1 MGEIIGRSSLLPKR
15 QLTLI
20 AICSSYVRDMAR
32 GETEGAVIE
41 IGFLDGLTTMRIDR
55 ESKFAK
61 ARGEAPPGAAP
72 SGQALASL
80 LSSDLRE
87 RFYSWRGLSGR
98 RYICSVFSAAEVAVV
113 SEFTAAVVI
122 GVANKVGAP
131 RRPVCVMSS
140 REFHVWG
147 DIGSR
152 EGAESHGVSEWHVHF
167 GVDDEG
173 LRDLAGSLLS

>member
-1 MGEIIGRSSLLPKR
+1 MFRLW
-15 QLTLI
+15 
-20 AICSSYVRDMAR
+20 ARD
-32 GETEGAVIE
+32 ETEGAVIE
-41 IGFLDGLTTMRIDR
+41 IGFLDGFTTMREDR
-55 ESKFAK
+55 KSKFAK
-61 ARGEAPPGAAP
+61 ARRETPPGTSP
-72 SGQALASL
+72 TGQALASL
-80 LSSDLRE
+80 STSDLRE

-98 RYICSVFSAAEVAVV
+98 RYVCSVFSAAETAVV
-113 SEFTAAVVI
+113 SEFTAAAVI
-122 GVANKVGAP
+122 GVAKAGAAQ
-131 RRPVCVMSS
+131 RPVCVMSS

>member
-1 MGEIIGRSSLLPKR
+1 M
-15 QLTLI
+15 
-20 AICSSYVRDMAR
+20 
-32 GETEGAVIE
+32 IE
-41 IGFLDGLTTMRIDR
+41 IGILDGFTPMREDR

-61 ARGEAPPGAAP
+61 ARREPPPGASP
-72 SGQALASL
+72 NGQALASL
-80 LSSDLRE
+80 STSDLRE

-98 RYICSVFSAAEVAVV
+98 RYICSVFSACEAAVI
-113 SEFTAAVVI
+113 SEFTAAAVI
-122 GVANKVGAP
+122 GVAKVGAA

-152 EGAESHGVSEWHVHF
+152 KGAESHGVSEWHVHF

>member
-1 MGEIIGRSSLLPKR
+1 MFRLW
-15 QLTLI
+15 
-20 AICSSYVRDMAR
+20 ARD
-32 GETEGAVIE
+32 ETEGAVIE
-41 IGFLDGLTTMRIDR
+41 IGFLDGFTTMREDR
-55 ESKFAK
+55 KSKFAK
-61 ARGEAPPGAAP
+61 ARRETSP
-72 SGQALASL
+72 SGQSLASL
-80 LSSDLRE
+80 STSDLRE

-98 RYICSVFSAAEVAVV
+98 RYICSVFSAAETAVV
-113 SEFTAAVVI
+113 SEFTAAAVI
-122 GVANKVGAP
+122 GVAKAGAA

>member
-1 MGEIIGRSSLLPKR
+1 M
-15 QLTLI
+15 TLI
-20 AICSSYVRDMAR
+20 AICSTYVRGLAR
-32 GETEGAVIE
+32 GEREGAVTG
-41 IGFLDGLTTMRIDR
+41 IGFLDGFTTMREDR
-55 ESKFAK
+55 KSKFAK
-61 ARGEAPPGAAP
+61 AERETPSAESP

-80 LSSDLRE
+80 LTSDLRE

-98 RYICSVFSAAEVAVV
+98 RYICSIFSAAETAVV
-113 SEFTAAVVI
+113 SEFTAAAVI
-122 GVANKVGAP
+122 GVAKAGAA

-140 REFHVWG
+140 REFHGWG

-167 GVDDEG
+167 GVDDDG

>member
-1 MGEIIGRSSLLPKR
+1 
-15 QLTLI
+15 
-20 AICSSYVRDMAR
+20 
-32 GETEGAVIE
+32 
-41 IGFLDGLTTMRIDR
+41 
-55 ESKFAK
+55 
-61 ARGEAPPGAAP
+61 
-72 SGQALASL
+72 
-80 LSSDLRE
+80 LRE

-98 RYICSVFSAAEVAVV
+98 RYICSVFSVAETAVV
-113 SEFTAAVVI
+113 SEFTAAAVI
-122 GVANKVGAP
+122 GVAKAGAA

>member
-1 MGEIIGRSSLLPKR
+1 MFPLW
-15 QLTLI
+15 
-20 AICSSYVRDMAR
+20 ARDK
-32 GETEGAVIE
+32 TEGAVIE
-41 IGFLDGLTTMRIDR
+41 IGFLDGFTTMREDR
-55 ESKFAK
+55 KSKFAK
-61 ARGEAPPGAAP
+61 ARRETSPGASP

-80 LSSDLRE
+80 STSDLRE

-98 RYICSVFSAAEVAVV
+98 RYVCSVFSAAESAVV
-113 SEFTAAVVI
+113 SEFTAAAVI
-122 GVANKVGAP
+122 GVAKAGAE

>member
-1 MGEIIGRSSLLPKR
+1 MFPLW
-15 QLTLI
+15 
-20 AICSSYVRDMAR
+20 ARDK
-32 GETEGAVIE
+32 TEGAVIE
-41 IGFLDGLTTMRIDR
+41 IGFLDGFTTMREDR
-55 ESKFAK
+55 KSKFAK
-61 ARGEAPPGAAP
+61 ARRETSPGASP

-80 LSSDLRE
+80 STSDLRE

-98 RYICSVFSAAEVAVV
+98 RYICSVFSVAETAVV
-113 SEFTAAVVI
+113 SEFTAAAVI
-122 GVANKVGAP
+122 GVAKAGAAQ
-131 RRPVCVMSS
+131 RPVCVMSS

>member
-1 MGEIIGRSSLLPKR
+1 MFWLW
-15 QLTLI
+15 
-20 AICSSYVRDMAR
+20 AR
-32 GETEGAVIE
+32 GEREGAVIE
-41 IGFLDGLTTMRIDR
+41 IGFLDGFTTMREDR
-55 ESKFAK
+55 KNKFAK
-61 ARGEAPPGAAP
+61 ARREAPPAASQ

-80 LSSDLRE
+80 LTSDLRE

-98 RYICSVFSAAEVAVV
+98 RYICSVFSAAEAAVV
-113 SEFTAAVVI
+113 CEFTAAAVI
-122 GVANKVGAP
+122 GVARVGAA

>member
-1 MGEIIGRSSLLPKR
+1 MFGIW
-15 QLTLI
+15 
-20 AICSSYVRDMAR
+20 AR

-41 IGFLDGLTTMRIDR
+41 IGFLDGFTTMREDR
-55 ESKFAK
+55 KRKFAK
-61 ARGEAPPGAAP
+61 ARRDAPPGASP

-80 LSSDLRE
+80 LTSDLAE

-98 RYICSVFSAAEVAVV
+98 RYICSVFSAADAAVV
-113 SEFTAAVVI
+113 SEFTAAAVI
-122 GVANKVGAP
+122 GVTRVGAA

-167 GVDDEG
+167 GVDDER
-173 LRDLAGSLLS
+173 LRDLAGSLLN

>member
-1 MGEIIGRSSLLPKR
+1 MFGLL
-15 QLTLI
+15 
-20 AICSSYVRDMAR
+20 AR

-41 IGFLDGLTTMRIDR
+41 IGFLDGFTTMREDR
-55 ESKFAK
+55 KRKFAK
-61 ARGEAPPGAAP
+61 ARRDAPPGASP

-80 LSSDLRE
+80 LTSDLRE

-98 RYICSVFSAAEVAVV
+98 RYICSVFSAAETAVV
-113 SEFTAAVVI
+113 SEFTGAAVI
-122 GVANKVGAP
+122 GVAKAGAA

-147 DIGSR
+147 DIGLR

-167 GVDDEG
+167 GMDDEG

>member
-1 MGEIIGRSSLLPKR
+1 MFPLW
-15 QLTLI
+15 
-20 AICSSYVRDMAR
+20 ARDK
-32 GETEGAVIE
+32 TEGAVIE
-41 IGFLDGLTTMRIDR
+41 IGFLDGFTTMREDR
-55 ESKFAK
+55 KSKFAK
-61 ARGEAPPGAAP
+61 ARRETPPGTSP
-72 SGQALASL
+72 TGQALASL
-80 LSSDLRE
+80 STSDLRE

-98 RYICSVFSAAEVAVV
+98 RYICSVFSVAETAVV
-113 SEFTAAVVI
+113 SEFTAAAVI
-122 GVANKVGAP
+122 GVAKAGAAQ
-131 RRPVCVMSS
+131 RPVCVMSS

>member
-1 MGEIIGRSSLLPKR
+1 MGAR
-15 QLTLI
+15 
-20 AICSSYVRDMAR
+20 RDPLWAR
-32 GETEGAVIE
+32 DETEGAVIE
-41 IGFLDGLTTMRIDR
+41 IGFLDGFTTMREDR
-55 ESKFAK
+55 KSKFAK
-61 ARGEAPPGAAP
+61 ARRETSP

-80 LSSDLRE
+80 STSDLRE

-98 RYICSVFSAAEVAVV
+98 RYICSVFSAAETAVV
-113 SEFTAAVVI
+113 SEFTAAAVI
-122 GVANKVGAP
+122 GVAKAGAA

-167 GVDDEG
+167 GVDDDG